1 MHSPTPNSIS
11 LLTVEEVAAR
21 LGVSVALV
29 YRIVAQREVEHVRVG
44 IGRGKIVFQ
53 ESEIERYLSERK
65 A

>member
-1 MHSPTPNSIS
+1 MHSPTPNPIS